1 MNDAVRPARWLGGV
15 ALALAG
21 TLLVASC
28 AKGNDSVTTGA
39 KGDAAAVGT
48 QTPSVSAHGG
58 HGGHGGTFSAP
69 PAAPLRPSERFV
81 NVKLAEPYRPAAPAG
96 GTDEYRCFIVDP
108 GVTEKA
114 FLTGSQFLPQNSAIV
129 HHAIIFRLD
138 PDKVQAARDLD
149 AKTPGEGWTCFGDAG
164 LEGSGWVG
172 HWAPGANET
181 LLTEKVGYPMP
192 PGSRLVMQIHYNL
205 LASRGKPAESD
216 QSSMRLRLT
225 DGKTDLKP
233 LQTGQLPAPIELP
246 CTAQES
252 GPLCD
257 RDAAVKDVV
266 QRFGAQAG
274 ETVTGLN
281 EFCNKG
287 KPPVAGTTQHCDTKF
302 PAKATIYATAGHMHL
317 LGRSIKIEMNPG
329 TPKARTLLDLPSYDF
344 DDQAIR
350 PLPKPVDVKPGDV
363 FRVTCT
369 HDAGLR
375 RQLPALQGLPPRYV
389 VWGEGTSDEMCLGL
403 LVMSPEE
410 TPRA

>member
-28 AKGNDSVTTGA
+28 AKGNDSATTGA
-39 KGDAAAVGT
+39 QGDAAVAGT
-48 QTPSVSAHGG
+48 RTPSAGP

-69 PAAPLRPSERFV
+69 PAAPLRASERFV
-81 NVKLAEPYRPAAPAG
+81 NVKLAEPYQPAAPSG

-108 GVTEKA
+108 GITRSA
-114 FLTGSQFLPQNSAIV
+114 FLTGSQFMPQNSALV

-138 PDKVQAARDLD
+138 PDKVKAAQDLD

-164 LEGSGWVG
+164 VDGSAWVG

-192 PGSRLVMQIHYNL
+192 PGSKLIMQIHYNL
-205 LASRGKPAESD
+205 LASQGKPAETD
-216 QSSMRLRLT
+216 QSSMRLRLA
-225 DGKTDLKP
+225 DGETALKP
-233 LQTGQLPAPIELP
+233 LRTAQLPAPIELP

-266 QRFGAQAG
+266 QRFGTHAG
-274 ETVTGLN
+274 QTVKEL
-281 EFCNKG
+281 EQYCNDG
-287 KPPVAGTTQHCDTKF
+287 KPIAPGVTQHCDTKF
-302 PAKATIYATAGHMHL
+302 PVKATVYAAAGHMHL

-329 TPKARTLLDLPSYDF
+329 TPKARTLLDVPSYDF

-350 PLPKPVDVKPGDV
+350 PFSEPVTVRSGDV
-363 FRVTCT
+363 LRVTCT

-375 RQLPALQGLPPRYV
+375 ERLPALRGLPPRYV

-403 LVMSPEE
+403 LMMSPE
-410 TPRA
+410 PQGS